1 MGLKEAMEKYGFRY
15 NAVNCTYVMDGVGRR
30 IEMTERMVRELSK
43 WGEGKDLDWE
53 EIVRDIKGRV
63 WSREV

>member
-15 NAVNCTYVMDGVGRR
+15 NAENCMYVMNGVGRR
-30 IEMTERMVRELSK
+30 IEMMERMVRELSK

-53 EIVRDIKGRV
+53 EIVKDIKDRGLRV
-63 WSREV
+63 